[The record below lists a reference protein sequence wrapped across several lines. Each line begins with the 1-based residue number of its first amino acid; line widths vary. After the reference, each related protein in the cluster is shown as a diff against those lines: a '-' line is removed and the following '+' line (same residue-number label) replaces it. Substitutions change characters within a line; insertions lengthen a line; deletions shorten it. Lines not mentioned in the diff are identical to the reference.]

1 MKYKTP
7 KISNEDIYRIIE
19 RDFTKNNDVLNILN
33 KFTQDIENDSNRVY
47 AAILKISD
55 CSVEKVEKYVE
66 VANVDYRDVLTLAE
80 YPNYN
85 KFYHDRVSDEK
96 KSQLLDS
103 DEKKS
108 QLLDEDWK
116 QYHEWL
122 NKLSPLS
129 VLFSAAV
136 GLIF

>member
-7 KISNEDIYRIIE
+7 KISNEDISRIIE
-19 RDFTKNNDVLNILN
+19 SDFTKNNDVLNILN

-55 CSVEKVEKYVE
+55 GSVEKVEKYVE

-96 KSQLLDS
+96 KRQLLDS

-122 NKLSPLS
+122 NKLSPLL